1 MHHRSVTKQVFRLI
15 NESRALCIRIACAFD
30 TGLTEDDRKQ
40 AVYNIVRTI
49 AREVRTEHKLK
60 GTMSLGSLRSS
71 QFRFG
76 KWRRIPN
83 SERNVLSWQE
93 QLVVEKTNPTYIN
106 PDEAKEQEKRARFRS
121 RYGAQYD
128 ANIKFSNHGISKEQ
142 YDFADKELR
151 ATAKRMAEQIAKDK
165 EAKFQEMLTVGFNK
179 IEKRILCPSHMG
191 DGLHLS
197 AQCYASKGM
206 YSPPKPKKEEF
217 KMKIKTQTLV
227 NGIVLDTMSDDALI
241 DHISACEHQINTL
254 SEVQTQSKYITKKV
268 ETLRANAKQ
277 LAGFLDA
284 RGS

>member
-1 MHHRSVTKQVFRLI
+1 MQHRSVTQQVFRLI
-15 NESRALCIRIACAFD
+15 NESRALCIRIAWAAN
-30 TGLTEDDRKQ
+30 TGLTEKDRKQ
-40 AVYNIVRTI
+40 AVYNIVSTI
-49 AREVRTEHKLK
+49 AREVRTKHKLK
-60 GTMSLGSLRSS
+60 GPMSLGSLRSN

-76 KWRRIPN
+76 KWNMIP
-83 SERNVLSWQE
+83 SDEATSDEYYRWKDFERA
-93 QLVVEKTNPTYIN
+93 NPKLIN
-106 PDEAKEQEKRARFRS
+106 PDEAIEQEKRAR
-121 RYGAQYD
+121 YGARYNK
-128 ANIKFSNHGISKEQ
+128 NIKFSNHGISKEQ

-165 EAKFQEMLTVGFNK
+165 EAKLQEILTMDFSK
-179 IEKRILCPSHMG
+179 IEKRMLCPSHMG

-197 AQCYASKGM
+197 AQCYALKGM